1 MFDIPCIVY
10 YMHIQHDDR
19 DDTPPDIKKRKICGA
34 YAGKTIWKKRTRSVV
49 ADGLLLLFFIVVGD

>member
-1 MFDIPCIVY
+1 
-10 YMHIQHDDR
+10 MHIQHDDR